1 MSLNTKLLGRA
12 SDATDIDDDLNL
24 PGSPDKLL
32 ASKKNGRK

>member
-12 SDATDIDDDLNL
+12 SDATDIEDDRL

-32 ASKKNGRK
+32 SSKKNSRR